1 MLEKARC
8 TKWKAPHAGL
18 SSFWSK
24 LTLAHIHQA
33 QAAIN
38 LIAIVSTEASN
49 FIRPIIPCEIKVIAK
64 LAHAT
69 VATHAQAKHARG
81 RSSSSIHPPQAVS
94 GLGEAIEYGL
104 RHLLREALRQLLLHA
119 VHRSR
124 GVLNDFG
131 DQGIHREPA
140 G

>member
-1 MLEKARC
+1 M
-8 TKWKAPHAGL
+8 P
-18 SSFWSK
+18 
-24 LTLAHIHQA
+24 LALIYQA
-33 QAAIN
+33 QAASN
-38 LIAIVSTEASN
+38 LIAITNTEASCS
-49 FIRPIIPCEIKVIAK
+49 IRPGIPCEIKVIAK

-81 RSSSSIHPPQAVS
+81 RSSSSIHPPQALS
-94 GLGEAIEYGL
+94 GLDEAIEYGL

-131 DQGIHREPA
+131 DQGIHRQPA